1 MEKITFYGVKVYGA
15 IHIRNR
21 KRQNNTQIYN
31 KLRLEMEPDMYSL
44 FKKKLDDAYRW
55 MKLLPGYIPNRQ
67 SYMPVQRL
75 TNGNYRVAVRSGQND
90 KKYTDA
96 EAAELERAAAI
107 DCTIRLDAYATN
119 CNQGVRCRLVDYKVV
134 ERRED

>member
-1 MEKITFYGVKVYGA
+1 MRKITLYGVKVYGA
-15 IHIRNR
+15 VHIRNR
-21 KRQNNTQIYN
+21 SRQNNTQIYN
-31 KLRLEMEPDMYSL
+31 KLRLELEPDMYSL
-44 FKKKLDDAYRW
+44 LKNELNDEYRR
-55 MKLLPGYIPNRQ
+55 MQQLPGCIPNRQ

-90 KKYTDA
+90 KKYTDT
-96 EAAELERAAAI
+96 EAAKIERAAAI

-134 ERRED
+134 EKRET